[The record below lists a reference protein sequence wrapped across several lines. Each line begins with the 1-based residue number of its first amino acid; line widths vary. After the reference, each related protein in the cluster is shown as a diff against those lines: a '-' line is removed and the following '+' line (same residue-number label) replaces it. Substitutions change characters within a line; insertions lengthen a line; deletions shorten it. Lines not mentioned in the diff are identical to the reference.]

1 MLVLERSAGQ
11 KVVLGDEIVTIQVI
25 QIKDNRVKL
34 GFSATKDITIHRQ
47 EIFDK
52 IKRKRE
58 LARKNKDAV
67 SEQNTS
73 S

>member
-52 IKRKRE
+52 IKKKRE
-58 LARKNKDAV
+58 LARKDKDAV